1 MAIKAIKG
9 LLGEE
14 QAFCTCD
21 ACGSEITIKARH
33 GDGRARKGSPLPNV
47 MTIHSEAAVIEAL
60 GRYGWAFVKGK
71 LRCKSC
77 EEKRRE
83 KSRHDTERAIEMATV
98 TTKQTQAAMSP
109 REPTGPQKRL
119 IILALE
125 DAYDDAAKRYKG
137 AGTDAAV
144 AADLGGGVMPGW
156 VTAIREEMFGPAGN
170 EEIEAI
176 RREIV
181 AMRDAAEK
189 AAAEII
195 ALASKQADA
204 LQKRIEAVERA
215 SDRRVKS

>member
-9 LLGEE
+9 LRGEE

-137 AGTDAAV
+137 AATDATV

-170 EEIEAI
+170 E
-176 RREIV
+176 
-181 AMRDAAEK
+181 
-189 AAAEII
+189 
-195 ALASKQADA
+195 
-204 LQKRIEAVERA
+204 
-215 SDRRVKS
+215 